1 VQTAHAVLAECG
13 GPAPEVH
20 AAFREIEGGRLRDLP
35 AEALHDAFTAL
46 NRGPLT
52 PDTRFLGGE
61 RLGDCQAR
69 VLPAFEALRATP
81 DWDTLLLVAH
91 GVVNAVLLSHLLSAG
106 SGQVFGGWQQ
116 NPACLNLIDLGAAPG
131 QDLLR
136 AVNLNPR
143 GLAAARGPRQ
153 HHGASVRAV
162 RRLAAFAGVIGPL
175 GRGGRGAEHH
185 CERCTVRAL
194 RPWTSGIPHHAS
206 SLRAARPRRHPAA
219 GGRHRLRTQTGP
231 SRRAQLPAQCA
242 DGADR
247 RRHQARQRRAE
258 GRRRCA
264 AARLASA
271 ASASRAR
278 C

>member
-1 VQTAHAVLAECG
+1 MSTPTSPTPPTPRRRRLILMRHGAVRYFEPGQTRPLPPESVALTAEGVAQAQAAGRLLRAAGVRLDRVCVSGLPRTVQTAHAVLAECG

-20 AAFREIEGGRLRDLP
+20 AAFCEIEGGRLRDLP

-136 AVNLNPR
+136 AVNLNPVDWLQPEDR
-143 GLAAARGPRQ
+143 ASTMEHLFGQ
-153 HHGASVRAV
+153 FGAWQR
-162 RRLAAFAGVIGPL
+162 
-175 GRGGRGAEHH
+175 
-185 CERCTVRAL
+185 
-194 RPWTSGIPHHAS
+194 
-206 SLRAARPRRHPAA
+206 SLR
-219 GGRHRLRTQTGP
+219 
-231 SRRAQLPAQCA
+231 
-242 DGADR
+242 
-247 RRHQARQRRAE
+247 
-258 GRRRCA
+258 
-264 AARLASA
+264 
-271 ASASRAR
+271 
-278 C
+278 

>member
-1 VQTAHAVLAECG
+1 MSMPTHPTPPTPRRRRLILMRHGAVRYFEPGQARPLPPESVALTAEGVAQAQAAGRLLRGAGVRLDRVCVSGLPRTVQTARAVLAECG

-20 AAFREIEGGRLRDLP
+20 AAFREIEG
-35 AEALHDAFTAL
+35 
-46 NRGPLT
+46 GPLT

-136 AVNLNPR
+136 AVNLNPLDWLQPEDR
-143 GLAAARGPRQ
+143 ASTMEHLFGQ
-153 HHGASVRAV
+153 FGAWQRS
-162 RRLAAFAGVIGPL
+162 L
-175 GRGGRGAEHH
+175 G
-185 CERCTVRAL
+185 
-194 RPWTSGIPHHAS
+194 
-206 SLRAARPRRHPAA
+206 
-219 GGRHRLRTQTGP
+219 
-231 SRRAQLPAQCA
+231 
-242 DGADR
+242 
-247 RRHQARQRRAE
+247 
-258 GRRRCA
+258 
-264 AARLASA
+264 
-271 ASASRAR
+271 
-278 C
+278 